1 MSSMSLPWTEK
12 YKPLKIS
19 EVAGNEKAL
28 SELVN
33 FLRAWKRDARK
44 KALLLY
50 GSPGTG
56 KTVSV
61 YAAAKD
67 LGFELVEVNASDKR
81 NLEMIQ
87 RTIGSAATMSSLFP
101 VKGKVLL
108 VDEVDGLSGTEDRGG
123 VGAIISVIKSS
134 EYPIVLTANN
144 PWDPKFSSLRA
155 YCEMISFDKIRAPTV
170 RKVLRRI
177 CEREGI
183 RVDEPVLEALST
195 KAEGDLRAA
204 INDLQALSQNK
215 TDLTIKDVKIYS
227 RDKIKSI
234 FEALGKMFGGSKAQ
248 LIVNEV
254 SSTDVD
260 YELMIHWI
268 NENIP
273 QHMSDAKELSDAYN
287 MISRADVFLGRIKS
301 RQHWGLLS
309 YVFELMSAGVS
320 LSRTVSKTH
329 YVKYQFPSWIRNLS
343 RTRVTRSKLS
353 SIGMKIGSKCHISS
367 SGGVEYYLPYLEIIF
382 QADPIRAA
390 KISKF
395 FEFEEELIEKIAGD
409 KKTYNKIIKELKKE

>member
-1 MSSMSLPWTEK
+1 MSLPWTEK
-12 YKPLKIS
+12 YKPLGIS
-19 EVAGNEKAL
+19 EVVGNEKAL
-28 SELVN
+28 SELVG
-33 FLRAWKRDARK
+33 FLRSWRRDASK

-50 GSPGTG
+50 GSPGNG

-61 YAAAKD
+61 YAAARD
-67 LGFELVEVNASDKR
+67 LGFEIVEVNASDKR

-108 VDEVDGLSGTEDRGG
+108 IDEVDGLSGTEDRGG

-134 EYPIVLTANN
+134 EHPIVLTANN
-144 PWDPKFSSLRA
+144 PWDPKFSSLRQ
-155 YCEMISFDKIRAPTV
+155 YCEMVSFDKIRAPTV

-177 CEREGI
+177 CDREGI
-183 RVDEPVLEALST
+183 RVDDSVLEALAT
-195 KAEGDLRAA
+195 NAEGDLRAA

-215 TDLTIKDVKIYS
+215 TELTMEDVVLYS
-227 RDKIKSI
+227 RDKIRSI
-234 FEALGKMFGGSKAQ
+234 FEVLGKMFGGSEAR
-248 LIVNEV
+248 LIVDDV

-273 QHMSDAKELSDAYN
+273 QHMSDAKELSDAYD
-287 MISRADVFLGRIKS
+287 MISRADVFLGRIKN

-320 LSRTVSKTH
+320 LSRTVTKPH
-329 YVKYQFPSWIRNLS
+329 FVKYQFPSWIRNLS
-343 RTRVTRSKLS
+343 KTRVTRSKLS
-353 SIGMKIGSKCHISS
+353 SIGTKIGNKCHTSS
-367 SGGVEYYLPYLEIIF
+367 SGGVEHYLPYLEIIF
-382 QADPIRAA
+382 QADPKRAA

-395 FEFEEELIEKIAGD
+395 FELEDELIEKIAGD
-409 KKTYNKIIKELKKE
+409 KKTHNKITKELKKE